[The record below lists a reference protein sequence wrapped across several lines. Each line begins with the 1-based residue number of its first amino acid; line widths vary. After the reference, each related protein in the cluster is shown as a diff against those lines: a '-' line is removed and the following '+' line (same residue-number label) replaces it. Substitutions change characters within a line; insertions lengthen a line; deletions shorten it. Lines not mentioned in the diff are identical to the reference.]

1 MYLAKDGNYG
11 GGQNCTIPGGTIVHD
26 NTVWSPT
33 GAVTECGTSLAQ
45 YQSKGGDPGTKAS
58 AYPDDSVVLAVAR
71 KLMGL
76 PSA

>member
-1 MYLAKDGNYG
+1 MYG
-11 GGQNCTIPGGTIVHD
+11 

-33 GAVTECGTSLAQ
+33 GAVTECGKSLAA
-45 YQSKGGDPGTKAS
+45 YQAMGGDPGTTAS